1 MTISTLEDLFWH
13 ELEDIYSAE
22 EQIIKALPKMAENAS
37 NPQLKAGF
45 EEHLEQTRQQVKRLE
60 RIFEA
65 ADRKAKGK
73 TCEGMKGLLEEGK
86 EMMKMNGDPEVID
99 AGLIL
104 SAQKVEHYE
113 IAAYG
118 TVHIFARLLG
128 KSDAEQ
134 LLEQTLNEEKQTDEK
149 LTQAAKRINAKA
161 LQSR

>member
-22 EQIIKALPKMAENAS
+22 EQIIKALPKMAESAS
-37 NPQLKAGF
+37 NTELKAGF
-45 EEHLEQTRQQVKRLE
+45 EQHLEQTRQQVKRLE

-65 ADRKAKGK
+65 ADRKAKSK

-128 KSDAEQ
+128 MSDAER

-161 LQSR
+161 LQNR